1 MSTMAASTPG
11 STTITAPVSVNTY
24 SVSGTAT
31 RSGGTS
37 APFGPGS
44 LRATVGS
51 TGFTDGVLTL
61 PPLTFSNYRLFG
73 FLPTTVQAHVATT
86 APVTGTTAGGTLT
99 VTSSVNLVIDQIT
112 TVGVPLLTPGSHV
125 PDHDPL
131 YRHPHR
137 QRRGPAERWQPER
150 RNLHRSEVHRV
161 RPARFLHRAA
171 AQRQRVGHP
180 RRHHRH
186 PRSSRHPVTQHGRP
200 EDTSSSG
207 CFGPGH
213 HRPPWPTTAPRGAP
227 ARAALTAIGPG
238 FAERNPGPCVAHGP
252 RNVGGVRVCS
262 AKPRAAGCR
271 SGRVG
276 AAFADGAFD
285 FEGVLPGEAEAADEF
300 LAGIGGPLSNR
311 VADAPGQRGRSKT
324 GRPRAAC
331 RDLAAVG
338 ADAEHH
344 QAATPCPGRAD
355 CEVDAVDPD
364 VDVVGAGQRTL
375 VEPSGL
381 VLPLDGEPGAGE
393 LLALPEL
400 IAVECLPSSWSWQRR
415 G

>member
-51 TGFTDGVLTL
+51 TGFTDGVLSL
-61 PPLTFSNYRLFG
+61 PPLIFSNYRLFG

-86 APVTGTTAGGTLT
+86 APVTDTTAGGTLT

-112 TVGVPLLTPGSHV
+112 TVGVPLLTPGSTV
-125 PDHDPL
+125 TLTGNAAVLQNGGNLSGGTYTAAKFTGCGLLGFFIEPL
-131 YRHPHR
+131 LNANVS
-137 QRRGPAERWQPER
+137 GIPA
-150 RNLHRSEVHRV
+150 
-161 RPARFLHRAA
+161 
-171 AQRQRVGHP
+171 
-180 RRHHRH
+180 RHHRH